1 MLAISLVLKAW
12 YSPLRSTMRRLMVGG
27 SCLRLAF
34 SVEERLSM
42 PLVRK
47 PSILRRRVLSVVA
60 SRFAARPV
68 VLADCESIIPALG
81 WGFLPS
87 RTRKRSRSAVFSCS
101 HTPSMCQI
109 LK

>member
-27 SCLRLAF
+27 SCLRLTF

-42 PLVRK
+42 PLVRE
-47 PSILRRRVLSVVA
+47 PSIWRRRVLSVVA

-68 VLADCESIIPALG
+68 VLADCESIIPALAG
-81 WGFLPS
+81 EKPPAVPA
-87 RTRKRSRSAVFSCS
+87 SARAARCLAAPT
-101 HTPSMCQI
+101 HLAMCQI